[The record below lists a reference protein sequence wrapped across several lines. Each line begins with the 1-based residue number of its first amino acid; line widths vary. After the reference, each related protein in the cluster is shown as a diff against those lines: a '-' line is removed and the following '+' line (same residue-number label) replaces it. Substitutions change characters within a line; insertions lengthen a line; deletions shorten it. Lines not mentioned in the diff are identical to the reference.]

1 MNFLVFGD
9 SHTQVFKYSN
19 QRQNILKFDVCEV
32 PGATAQGV
40 VNPNSKTDALKIFTE
55 TLSKVNIKKYSKFM
69 IMLGEVDCGFVIWV
83 RSEKYKI
90 SVDDQI
96 NLCVKNLKHFLQNIV
111 ESKFDKKDII
121 ILGSILPTIKD
132 NTDKRFLN
140 GARKDV
146 KATLKQRI
154 EKTLEYNNKLK
165 QLSNELGYQYI
176 DITNDIYNNNSVDPN
191 YLNNDPYNHH
201 LDNEK
206 TFLLWLNKLT
216 NVKFTKKV

>member
-9 SHTQVFKYSN
+9 SHTRVFKYAN
-19 QRQNILKFDVCEV
+19 KKQNVLNFDVCEV

-55 TLSKVNIKKYSKFM
+55 TLFKVDTKKYSKFM

-83 RSEKYKI
+83 RSQKYNI
-90 SVDDQI
+90 SVDSQI
-96 NLCVKNLKHFLQNIV
+96 NLCVENLKNFLENIV
-111 ESKFDKKDII
+111 ELKFDKKDIV

-146 KATLKQRI
+146 KASLKERI
-154 EKTLEYNNKLK
+154 EKTLDYNNRLKKL
-165 QLSNELGYQYI
+165 SRELGYNYV
-176 DITNDIYNNNSVDPN
+176 DITEDIYKNNSVN
-191 YLNNDPYNHH
+191 ELYLNNDPHNHH

-206 TFLLWLNKLT
+206 SFLLWLNKLIR
-216 NVKFTKKV
+216 FKK

>member
-9 SHTQVFKYSN
+9 SHTEVFKYSN
-19 QRQNILKFDVCEV
+19 NRQNIFKFHVCEV

-55 TLSKVNIKKYSKFM
+55 TLFKVDIKNYSKFM

-83 RSEKYKI
+83 RSQKYNI
-90 SVDDQI
+90 SVDSQI
-96 NLCVKNLKHFLQNIV
+96 NLCIKNLKDFLENIV
-111 ESKFDKKDII
+111 ELKFDKKDII

-132 NTDKRFLN
+132 NTDKKFLN

-154 EKTLEYNNKLK
+154 EKTIEYNNKLK
-165 QLSNELGYQYI
+165 ELSKDLGYHYI
-176 DITNDIYNNNSVDPN
+176 DITDDIYKDGSVNSN
-191 YLNNDPYNHH
+191 YLNKDPYNHH

-206 TFLLWLNKLT
+206 SYLLWLNKLICF
-216 NVKFTKKV
+216 NN

>member
-9 SHTQVFKYSN
+9 SHTAVFKYSN
-19 QRQNILKFDVCEV
+19 SRQNIFNFHVCEV

-55 TLSKVNIKKYSKFM
+55 TLFKVDTKKYSKFM

-83 RSEKYKI
+83 RSEKYNI
-90 SVDDQI
+90 SVDSQI
-96 NLCVKNLKHFLQNIV
+96 DLCVENLKDFLQNIV
-111 ESKFDKKDII
+111 ELKFDKKDIV

-146 KATLKQRI
+146 KATLKERI
-154 EKTLEYNNKLK
+154 QKTIEYNSKLK
-165 QLSNELGYQYI
+165 KLSNELGYHYI
-176 DITNDIYNNNSVDPN
+176 DITDDIYNNGSVDSKF
-191 YLNNDPYNHH
+191 LNKDPYNHH

-206 TFLLWLNKLT
+206 SFLLWLNKLI
-216 NVKFTKKV
+216 KFKN